1 MTIDLLL
8 LSVIQGVSEILPI
21 SSSVNLHFF
30 SSLFHINDF
39 SFSLKVALHAGSLLT
54 LLVYFRKEI
63 VDIFRGLF
71 SKRVRLSDT
80 HFFPL
85 LFGTIPVVIFGFL
98 ARDFVKE
105 FDSPKIMGICSIL
118 FGLLLLTFD
127 KMASQKSRTDK
138 TPVSIIKAF
147 IIGCFQTIAIFPGVS
162 RLGICLTASRMLG
175 LDRKKAI
182 KFSLLLA
189 IPSICGSLTLELFEC
204 YKNNT
209 FGTFANESL
218 FGILLTSIIGLLA
231 IWPCVKYMER
241 HGFLALTI
249 YRILIGI
256 AIFFI

>member
-30 SSLFHINDF
+30 SSLFHISDF

-54 LLVYFRKEI
+54 LIVYFRKEI
-63 VDIFRGLF
+63 ADIFRGLF
-71 SKRVRLSDT
+71 SKRVRISDT

-85 LFGTIPVVIFGFL
+85 VCGTIPVVIFGFL

-127 KMASQKSRTDK
+127 KMAGQKSRTDK
-138 TPVSIIKAF
+138 TPVSIVKAF

-182 KFSLLLA
+182 RFSLFLA
-189 IPSICGSLTLELFEC
+189 IPSICGSLTLELLDC

-209 FGTFANESL
+209 FRAFANDSL
-218 FGILLTSIIGLLA
+218 IGILLTTIVGLIA
-231 IWPCVKYMER
+231 IWPCIKYMER
-241 HGFLALTI
+241 NGFMALTV